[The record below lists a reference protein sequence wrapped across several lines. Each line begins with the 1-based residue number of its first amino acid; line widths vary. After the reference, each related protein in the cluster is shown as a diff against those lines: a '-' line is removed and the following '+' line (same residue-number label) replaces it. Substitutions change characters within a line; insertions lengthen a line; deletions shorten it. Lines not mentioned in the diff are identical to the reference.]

1 MINLLAIT
9 PPASNP
15 CAEEGA
21 LNTILAIV
29 IIILIFVVII
39 LSAVARHYATKS
51 KAQHT
56 PAYLTS
62 EEIAYIK
69 AYRQTQ
75 GKNTN
80 KEISFET
87 LDEDELRLLQ
97 EYRKNL
103 KDNITQK

>member
-9 PPASNP
+9 PPPSNP
-15 CAEEGA
+15 YTEEGA

-75 GKNTN
+75 GKDAE
-80 KEISFET
+80 KEIAFET
-87 LDEDELRLLQ
+87 LDEGELRLLQ

>member
-39 LSAVARHYATKS
+39 LSAVARHYNQKQSPT
-51 KAQHT
+51 HT
-56 PAYLTS
+56 
-62 EEIAYIK
+62 
-69 AYRQTQ
+69 
-75 GKNTN
+75 
-80 KEISFET
+80 
-87 LDEDELRLLQ
+87 RLLDLGGD
-97 EYRKNL
+97 RL
-103 KDNITQK
+103 H